1 MTGNFFSRA
10 TNRNDGRILIF
21 FMVGWLI
28 INLIQAA
35 FIGVDKDE
43 AYYWYLSQHL
53 DWGYFDHPPMVALL
67 IRIGESLAHGP
78 LFTRLGTILVSTL
91 TIPAIYAA
99 LPDHLRK
106 VKNYLWLF
114 AAVLLFNV
122 YGFIT
127 TPDAPLLFFTAL
139 FFAGYKSFL
148 EKDKWPAVLLM
159 SLAITG
165 MFYSKYHGILPVL
178 LVVLSNPRLLITR
191 AFWIMVLIVTLLFLP
206 HIYWQYQHDWPTVR
220 YHLVER
226 VSGAYQLSYTTD
238 YLLGQLLVWGPIISL
253 PFYYGLFKI
262 TIKGK
267 LMRAHFF
274 TFIGVLLFFLI
285 SSFKNG
291 PEPHWTLI
299 AGVSFV
305 VLFME
310 LINQGSPR
318 FRKVIMTLCK
328 INIGLILLARIL
340 FLIPGSPFEKVV
352 NYRAFYHSKDW
363 AAKVWQAAENKPVL
377 FSDSYANP
385 SLYTY
390 YHTGAPATAYNTKNY
405 RKTNFSLTGDDCA
418 FNGQTVWYYRSHE
431 NPTSSNEIAIRS
443 DYENGVLI
451 PVSNYTCV
459 NGIRI
464 RASHMPHAMKA
475 GETKKLELEISNEGG
490 VPVYTRALRLDY
502 AFITAKFESANS
514 KDRFLLPDTVMAP
527 GYRRKITIPFTA
539 PTAPGH
545 YPTLFSIV
553 NGIIPGNFASPFYK
567 LQVN

>member
-1 MTGNFFSRA
+1 
-10 TNRNDGRILIF
+10 
-21 FMVGWLI
+21 
-28 INLIQAA
+28 
-35 FIGVDKDE
+35 
-43 AYYWYLSQHL
+43 
-53 DWGYFDHPPMVALL
+53 
-67 IRIGESLAHGP
+67 
-78 LFTRLGTILVSTL
+78 
-91 TIPAIYAA
+91 
-99 LPDHLRK
+99 
-106 VKNYLWLF
+106 
-114 AAVLLFNV
+114 
-122 YGFIT
+122 
-127 TPDAPLLFFTAL
+127 
-139 FFAGYKSFL
+139 
-148 EKDKWPAVLLM
+148 
-159 SLAITG
+159 
-165 MFYSKYHGILPVL
+165 
-178 LVVLSNPRLLITR
+178 
-191 AFWIMVLIVTLLFLP
+191 
-206 HIYWQYQHDWPTVR
+206 
-220 YHLVER
+220 
-226 VSGAYQLSYTTD
+226 
-238 YLLGQLLVWGPIISL
+238 VWGPIISL
-253 PFYYGLFKI
+253 PFYFGLFKI

-267 LMRAHFF
+267 LIRAHFF
-274 TFIGVLLFFLI
+274 TFTGVLLFFLL

-328 INIGLILLARIL
+328 VNIGLILVARIL

-443 DYENGVLI
+443 NYENGVLI
-451 PVSNYTCV
+451 PISNYTCV
-459 NGIRI
+459 DGIRI
-464 RASHMPHAMKA
+464 RALHMPKAMKA
-475 GETKKLELEISNEGG
+475 GERRTLELEISNDGR
-490 VPVYTRALRLDY
+490 VSVDTRKLRLDY

-527 GYRRKITIPFTA
+527 GYRRKIIIPFTA
-539 PTAPGH
+539 PETPGQ